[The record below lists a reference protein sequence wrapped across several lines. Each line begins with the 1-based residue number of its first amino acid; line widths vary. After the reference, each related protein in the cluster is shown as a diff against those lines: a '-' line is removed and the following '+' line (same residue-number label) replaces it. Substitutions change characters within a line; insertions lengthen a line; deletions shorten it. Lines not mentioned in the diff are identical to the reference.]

1 MFNLDYNTT
10 TRFTQLLDRLL
21 KTRLRIDN
29 ILDNLILLMS
39 ISKQTNISKIDRN
52 ILYNSIH
59 CQTDIIKLFKLS
71 ILIQK
76 SIIQGYVPD
85 CDIMI

>member
-52 ILYNSIH
+52 IIYNSI
-59 CQTDIIKLFKLS
+59 Q
-71 ILIQK
+71 
-76 SIIQGYVPD
+76 
-85 CDIMI
+85 

>member
-1 MFNLDYNTT
+1 MFNINYNTT

-52 ILYNSIH
+52 LLYNSIH
-59 CQTDIIKLFKLS
+59 
-71 ILIQK
+71 
-76 SIIQGYVPD
+76 
-85 CDIMI
+85 